1 MTGDWGR
8 VCIAFLL
15 AQIAPSVPVK
25 SGGIMCPQ
33 YNDTSFV
40 RHSSFFSNV
49 NVEYYTFDMCV
60 CIRYSVGP
68 RGVQVNSARSL
79 TTRVVLTRLA
89 YMCTVSSLPPHI
101 GSPAGTPYVGVVIG
115 SHRHKIVVHEIR
127 WNAK

>member
-1 MTGDWGR
+1 M
-8 VCIAFLL
+8 L

-40 RHSSFFSNV
+40 RHLSSFSGV
-49 NVEYYTFDMCV
+49 YAEYYNFDMCV
-60 CIRYSVGP
+60 CIRYSLGP
-68 RGVQVNSARSL
+68 PRCTGNFARSL

-89 YMCTVSSLPPHI
+89 YIVYRSLRDLATV

-115 SHRHKIVVHEIR
+115 SHRRKIVVHER
-127 WNAK
+127 YWNAK